1 MFFYCKATS
10 EFVLIALRVYKHS
23 LIYFLCKN
31 KLKQL
36 PSVTR

>member
-1 MFFYCKATS
+1 MSICTDGILTQEQDA
-10 EFVLIALRVYKHS
+10 VYKHS